1 MQYIQIE
8 FPLADEDSEALSDAL
23 TGVGALSVSFADRGD
38 EPVLEPGPGEVRL
51 WRDTLVCALFDD
63 SISAPRRL
71 QQVRGLLTP
80 RVAADARVQI
90 IEDRAWEREWLRYF
104 RPMRFGDRLHVYP
117 TDWPDPPPPEAVVV
131 RLDPGLAFGT
141 GSHATTALCLRMID
155 AIDWRGLTLIDYGCG
170 SGILCI
176 AALLLGAQ
184 SAVGVDIDPQALFAL
199 DDNARRNGISDKIIA
214 QGVDVELTPADCVI
228 ANILA
233 GPLIDLAPRLAL
245 VCRPGG
251 TLILSGILDAQA
263 QPVLDAYAPWFDAV
277 QHCHED
283 GWSALRLTRH

>member
-1 MQYIQIE
+1 MHYIQIE
-8 FPLADEDSEALSDAL
+8 FPLADEDGETLAGTL
-23 TGVGALSVSFADRGD
+23 TGAGALSVTFADRGD
-38 EPVLEPGPGEVRL
+38 EPVLEPQPGEVRL
-51 WRDTLVCALFDD
+51 WQDTLVRALFDD
-63 SISAPRRL
+63 SLPAQLRL

-80 RVAADARVQI
+80 PVAAKACVQR
-90 IEDRAWEREWLRYF
+90 IEDRAWEREWLRYY
-104 RPMRFGDRLHVYP
+104 RPMRFGERLHVYP
-117 TDWPDPPPPEAVVV
+117 TDWPDPPPPHAVVV

-141 GSHATTALCLRMID
+141 GTHATTALCLRMID
-155 AIDWRGLTLIDYGCG
+155 AIDWRGRTLIDYGCG

-176 AALLLGAQ
+176 AALLLGAR

-245 VCRPGG
+245 ACRPGG
-251 TLILSGILDAQA
+251 TLILSGILDAQS
-263 QPVLDAYAPWFDAV
+263 QPVLGAYAPWFDAV
-277 QHCHED
+277 QHSQED
-283 GWSALRLTRH
+283 GWSALRLVRH